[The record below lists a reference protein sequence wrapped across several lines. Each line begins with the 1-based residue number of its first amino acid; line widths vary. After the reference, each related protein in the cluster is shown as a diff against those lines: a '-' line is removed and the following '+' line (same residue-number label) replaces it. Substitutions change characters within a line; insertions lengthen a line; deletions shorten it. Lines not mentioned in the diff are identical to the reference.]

1 MTRGTLPRVAMLSQF
16 FILSP
21 RGDAVVSK
29 DFRRDLSRRTHE
41 TFYRLVRFWR
51 DEDDTRRTRARAG
64 RRPRTRTRGA
74 PAAFHR
80 DGVNYMHIKASGLYF
95 VSTTTSN
102 ASPSAVLELMHRL
115 ARLVKDVRRAHGG
128 SGAKKHDVGVRIDR

>member
-1 MTRGTLPRVAMLSQF
+1 MLSQF

-21 RGDAVVSK
+21 RGDAMVSK

-51 DEDDTRRTRARAG
+51 DEEEEEEDARDVVGGDGAS
-64 RRPRTRTRGA
+64 TSAKRGA

-80 DGVNYMHIKASGLYF
+80 DG
-95 VSTTTSN
+95 
-102 ASPSAVLELMHRL
+102 
-115 ARLVKDVRRAHGG
+115 
-128 SGAKKHDVGVRIDR
+128 

>member
-1 MTRGTLPRVAMLSQF
+1 MLSQF

-51 DEDDTRRTRARAG
+51 DEDEDEADASGAG
-64 RRPRTRTRGA
+64 RRPR
-74 PAAFHR
+74 
-80 DGVNYMHIKASGLYF
+80 
-95 VSTTTSN
+95 
-102 ASPSAVLELMHRL
+102 
-115 ARLVKDVRRAHGG
+115 RRAARPRRFIETG
-128 SGAKKHDVGVRIDR
+128 